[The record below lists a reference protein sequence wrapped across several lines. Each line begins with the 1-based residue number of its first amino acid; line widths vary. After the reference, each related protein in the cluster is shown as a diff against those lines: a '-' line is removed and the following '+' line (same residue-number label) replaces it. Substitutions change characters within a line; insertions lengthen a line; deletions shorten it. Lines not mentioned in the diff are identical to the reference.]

1 MVTKKAAATA
11 KAEIVKDPATFDAVG
26 WLANLSA
33 QGFRPQNVT
42 VQLHLR
48 GDLLPRIKQLVDQI
62 QTNEELD
69 DEREYGVDDTDP
81 MGQVVAEYEALTQ
94 EFRDGGSLD
103 FVFRPM
109 TKRIHNDTYKAWLA
123 IYPGDK
129 HSDDEFEELVL
140 MRMVETCVD
149 FPGRGELG
157 EKLTV
162 EALRAF
168 EEAYGTPVFNTLAT
182 GFNDAYNAGGEV
194 TAPFSPR
201 PSPTR
206 AITE

>member
-1 MVTKKAAATA
+1 MVTKKAASTA
-11 KAEIVKDPATFDAVG
+11 KDAIVKDPATFDVAG

-62 QTNEELD
+62 QANEELE

-109 TKRIHNDTYKAWLA
+109 TMRIHNDTFRAWKAM
-123 IYPGDK
+123 YPGDK
-129 HSDDEFEELVL
+129 HSDDEGEELIL
-140 MRMVETCVD
+140 MRMVETCID
-149 FPGRGELG
+149 FPGRGEVG
-157 EKLTV
+157 TKLTV

-168 EEAYGTPVFNTLAT
+168 EEAYGTPAFNTLAA
-182 GFNDAYNAGGEV
+182 GFNDAYTAGGEI

>member
-1 MVTKKAAATA
+1 MVTKKAASTA
-11 KAEIVKDPATFDAVG
+11 KAEILKDPATFDVAG

-109 TKRIHNDTYKAWLA
+109 TKRIHNDT
-123 IYPGDK
+123 
-129 HSDDEFEELVL
+129 
-140 MRMVETCVD
+140 
-149 FPGRGELG
+149 
-157 EKLTV
+157 
-162 EALRAF
+162 
-168 EEAYGTPVFNTLAT
+168 
-182 GFNDAYNAGGEV
+182 
-194 TAPFSPR
+194 
-201 PSPTR
+201 
-206 AITE
+206 